1 MTVKTTGHGGCSGFL
16 QDQTSRLLNL
26 FLHWITD
33 WELTYRMETKL
44 SFVSDERKI
53 GNLHSDSDLIS
64 PRLKNFALCLLWEW
78 ANIFNWNIN
87 EYKYKRTSNLVIWE
101 QINNFTKTIYVLLS
115 ERKVGLT
122 RQWGDIIASYRIL
135 PSLWCQCIQD
145 CAKPNL
151 LAWEQE

>member
-78 ANIFNWNIN
+78 ANIFN
-87 EYKYKRTSNLVIWE
+87 
-101 QINNFTKTIYVLLS
+101 
-115 ERKVGLT
+115 
-122 RQWGDIIASYRIL
+122 
-135 PSLWCQCIQD
+135 
-145 CAKPNL
+145 
-151 LAWEQE
+151 